1 MALLVVSKLRN
12 LCNAHRNSDPI
23 KTKLT
28 DKSIEK
34 TRQLNHY
41 HEPLKY
47 SDLGDFVLVPLT
59 LGRIY
64 FL

>member
-12 LCNAHRNSDPI
+12 LCNAHQNSHPI

-47 SDLGDFVLVPLT
+47 SDLGGFVLVPLT
-59 LGRIY
+59 LGRIN
-64 FL
+64 F